1 MCQWNVLFYCAVW
14 SWRVTNI
21 FWPGSYFLIFLS
33 LIRTFLILLYKQWVR
48 LQLLGNRLQCIPCHG
63 HFEVSDNFMQM
74 PSFLFN
80 HKTAAFTLVT
90 STRLPCT
97 NSHLVIALLF
107 TSIPMSWGFIFHR
120 NKVVD
125 SWKEWNDEHKRFW
138 WAFFSSDLNSSCFTQ
153 WWNYLNGVLQLW
165 RERLGSCFWVNKSN
179 LNLGLIGLCLQG
191 SLPKSCWTLRITIWS
206 DLIWSVAKTST
217 ISGCTLAAGDYAAA
231 CFLAA
236 GCSALAQHW
245 PTLTVC

>member
-1 MCQWNVLFYCAVW
+1 MKCSFLLCSLELKGNF
-14 SWRVTNI
+14 NI
-21 FWPGSYFLIFLS
+21 
-33 LIRTFLILLYKQWVR
+33 LYKQWVR
-48 LQLLGNRLQCIPCHG
+48 LQLLGNRLQCIPCHV
-63 HFEVSDNFMQM
+63 HLCPSVWQLYANANFFCLTTKQ
-74 PSFLFN
+74 LLHCRN
-80 HKTAAFTLVT
+80 
-90 STRLPCT
+90 
-97 NSHLVIALLF
+97 IALLLTPLLVF
-107 TSIPMSWGFIFHR
+107 SHPSMSWGFIFHR